1 MMKRLLLGTM
11 ITVVIGTASASAQ
24 DALSNP
30 PAFAPVSVK
39 GGQIIRLN
47 VVCFE
52 HEVGGFPPSPC
63 RGEFMFHD
71 ASGRDIKAAVT
82 TWNPVSPPRCGSR
95 FRPAPSGA
103 TKWAAS

>member
-11 ITVVIGTASASAQ
+11 ITVVIGTAPASAQ
-24 DALSNP
+24 DALSDP

-39 GGQIIRLN
+39 AGQIIRIN

-52 HEVGGFPPSPC
+52 HEVGEFPPSPC

-71 ASGRDIKAAVT
+71 ASGHDIKTGSYDLEPGQSAALRVE
-82 TWNPVSPPRCGSR
+82 V
-95 FRPAPSGA
+95 RPARPGA
-103 TKWAAS
+103 SASAAS